1 METESL
7 EDMETIT
14 SSERSHDPGWLRRA
28 VFGRQPK
35 YTLVRIVVLVI
46 ACLIVFNF
54 VLLPIRVKGYSM
66 YPTYRDGGI
75 NFVNRLAYIFHEPR
89 RGDVV
94 AIRYSGHSLMLM
106 KRIVGLPGET
116 ISFFRGYVVINGQRL
131 NEPYLDLVPEDWE
144 QAPKTL
150 GPDEYYVVGDNR
162 SMPLIDHYEGR
173 ATRNRIVGKV
183 LL

>member
-1 METESL
+1 M
-7 EDMETIT
+7 DAIT
-14 SSERSHDPGWLRRA
+14 SSERSENPDWLRRA

-35 YTLVRIVVLVI
+35 FTLVRIVVLVI
-46 ACLIVFNF
+46 TCLIVFNF
-54 VLLPIRVKGYSM
+54 VLLPIRVKGFSM

-75 NFVNRLAYIFHEPR
+75 NFVNCLAYLFHEPR

-116 ISFFRGYVVINGQRL
+116 ISFYRGYVIINGKRL
-131 NEPYLDLVPEDWE
+131 NEPYLQLLPEDWE

-162 SMPLIDHYEGR
+162 SMPLADHYEGKADR
-173 ATRNRIVGKV
+173 KRIIGKV